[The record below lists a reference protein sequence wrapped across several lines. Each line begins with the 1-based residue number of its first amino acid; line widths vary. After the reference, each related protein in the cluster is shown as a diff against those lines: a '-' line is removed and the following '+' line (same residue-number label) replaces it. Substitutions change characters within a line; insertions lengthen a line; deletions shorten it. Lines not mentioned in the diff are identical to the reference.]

1 MSSKKVLINAAK
13 KFRKENSSLYSWY
26 AAKCEIIAKDIK
38 K

>member
-13 KFRKENSSLYSWY
+13 KFRKENSSLYSLY
-26 AAKCEIIAKDIK
+26 SAMCEIIAKDIK